1 MNMKCKLCNDLYV
14 ADDVRSVT
22 NQLSDPSQDN
32 FTSHLYNVVIL
43 LADFL

>member
-1 MNMKCKLCNDLYV
+1 MDMKYQLCNNLYV
-14 ADDVRSVT
+14 ADDVSSVT

-32 FTSHLYNVVIL
+32 FTSHLYNVEIL